1 MVSDAEKTIGVEGT
15 KQLSSAL
22 ITLMAVAIGVIVANL
37 YYLQPLLHQI
47 SKNFHVGTAR
57 ASLLM
62 TLIQVGYAVGLAF
75 VVPLGDIWPRR
86 RLVVGIFVLAAVTM
100 GVAAT
105 LTSFT
110 LLAIIT
116 LVIGLSSVG
125 GQVLV
130 PLAADLAEPSQR
142 GRVIGRVMSG
152 LLMGILL
159 SRTVSGLIAQVAG
172 WRTVYWAAAG
182 LLAVMAVVLHR
193 ALPDEPARER
203 VAYRKLVAGVFSLY
217 ATQRLLRRRAYLGA
231 LIFACNSTLWTTLS
245 FLLAGKPFHY
255 SNAVIGLFG
264 LFGVAGVLAANAA
277 GHQADRQR
285 AHLSTIVAS
294 LLLLA
299 SFGIL
304 ALGRDTVVLLA
315 LGIMVLDAG
324 MQGLQITNQSVI
336 YSILPDG
343 RSRMN
348 SAYMVAAFAGASLG
362 SFLAGQLY
370 AHYGWYGDCWLG
382 GVLSVAL
389 LIPALLWRNSK
400 QAAPTLSAA
409 DVAP

>member
-1 MVSDAEKTIGVEGT
+1 
-15 KQLSSAL
+15 
-22 ITLMAVAIGVIVANL
+22 MAVAIGVIVANL

-62 TLIQVGYAVGLAF
+62 TFIQVGYAIGLAF

-86 RLVVGIFVLAAVTM
+86 RLAVGIFVLAALMM
-100 GVAAT
+100 GLAAT

-110 LLAIIT
+110 LLAVVT
-116 LVIGLSSVG
+116 LVIGISSVG

-130 PLAADLAEPSQR
+130 PLAADLAEPAQR
-142 GRVIGRVMSG
+142 GRVIARVMSG
-152 LLMGILL
+152 LLLGILL

-172 WRTVYWAAAG
+172 WRTVYFAAAG
-182 LLAVMAVVLHR
+182 LLALMALMLYRV
-193 ALPDEPARER
+193 LPDEPAREH
-203 VAYRKLVAGVFSLY
+203 VAYRKLVAGVFSLFV
-217 ATQRLLRRRAYLGA
+217 TQPQLRRRAYLGA
-231 LIFACNSTLWTTLS
+231 LIFACNSALWTTLS
-245 FLLAGKPFHY
+245 FLLAGEPFHY

-277 GHQADRQR
+277 GRQADRQR
-285 AHLSTIVAS
+285 THVSTIVAS
-294 LLLLA
+294 LLLLV
-299 SFGIL
+299 SFGLL

-315 LGIMVLDAG
+315 IGIMVLDTG
-324 MQGLQITNQSVI
+324 MQGMQITNQSVI
-336 YSILPDG
+336 YSILPEG

-348 SAYMVAAFAGASLG
+348 SAYMVSAFGGASLG

-382 GVLSVAL
+382 AVLSVGL
-389 LIPALLWRNSK
+389 LIPALLWRRSS
-400 QAAPTLSAA
+400 QVSPALSAA

>member
-1 MVSDAEKTIGVEGT
+1 MVSEEVIAAGVDIKKPLSGT
-15 KQLSSAL
+15 L
-22 ITLMAVAIGVIVANL
+22 ITLMAVGIGVIVANL

-62 TLIQVGYAVGLAF
+62 TLIQIGYALGLAF

-86 RLVVGIFVLAAVTM
+86 RLAVGIFILAAVMM
-100 GVAAT
+100 GIAAT

-130 PLAADLAEPSQR
+130 PLAADLAEPAER
-142 GRVIGRVMSG
+142 GRVIARVMTG
-152 LLMGILL
+152 LLLGILL

-193 ALPDEPARER
+193 VLPDEPAREH
-203 VAYRKLVAGVFSLY
+203 VAYRKLLAGVFSLFV
-217 ATQRLLRRRAYLGA
+217 TQRQLRRRAYFGA
-231 LIFACNSTLWTTLS
+231 LIFACNSALWTTLS
-245 FLLAGKPFHY
+245 FLLAGSPYHY
-255 SNAVIGLFG
+255 SNAIIGLFG
-264 LFGVAGVLAANAA
+264 LFGVAGVLAANTA

-285 AHLSTIVAS
+285 THVSTIVAS
-294 LLLLA
+294 LLLLI
-299 SFGIL
+299 SFVLL
-304 ALGRDTVVLLA
+304 ALGRDLVIVLA
-315 LGIMVLDAG
+315 LGIMVLDTG
-324 MQGLQITNQSVI
+324 MQGMQITNQSVI
-336 YSILPDG
+336 YAILPDG

-348 SAYMVAAFAGASLG
+348 SAYMVSAFAGASVG

-382 GVLSVAL
+382 GGLSIL
-389 LIPALLWRNSK
+389 LLVPALLWRNSS
-400 QAAPTLSAA
+400 QPTPAPSGA
-409 DVAP
+409 DVAR

>member
-1 MVSDAEKTIGVEGT
+1 MSVDAKKPLSGV
-15 KQLSSAL
+15 L

-62 TLIQVGYAVGLAF
+62 TLIQIGYALGLAF

-86 RLVVGIFVLAAVTM
+86 RLAVGIFVLAAVMM

-110 LLAIIT
+110 LLALIT
-116 LVIGLSSVG
+116 IVIGLSSVG

-130 PLAADLAEPSQR
+130 PLAADLAEPAQR
-142 GRVIGRVMSG
+142 GRVIARVMTG
-152 LLMGILL
+152 LLLGILL

-172 WRTVYWAAAG
+172 WRTVYFAAAG
-182 LLAVMAVVLHR
+182 LLAVMAIVLHFV
-193 ALPDEPARER
+193 LPDEAAREH
-203 VAYRKLVAGVFSLY
+203 VAYRKLVAGVFSLFL
-217 ATQRLLRRRAYLGA
+217 TQRQLRRRAYFGA
-231 LIFACNSTLWTTLS
+231 VIFACNSALWTTLS
-245 FLLAGKPFHY
+245 FLLAGEPFHY

-285 AHLSTIVAS
+285 AHISTIVFS
-294 LLLLA
+294 LLLLI

-304 ALGRDTVVLLA
+304 ALGRDAVILLA
-315 LGIMVLDAG
+315 IGIMVLDTG
-324 MQGLQITNQSVI
+324 MQGMQITNQSLI
-336 YSILPDG
+336 YAILPDG

-348 SAYMVAAFAGASLG
+348 SAYMVSAFAGASIG

-382 GVLSVAL
+382 GVLSIGL
-389 LIPALLWRNSK
+389 LIPALLWRNSSQTK
-400 QAAPTLSAA
+400 PALSAL

>member
-1 MVSDAEKTIGVEGT
+1 VSEEVIAANVTLK
-15 KQLSSAL
+15 KPLSGAL

-62 TLIQVGYAVGLAF
+62 TLIQIGYALGLAF

-86 RLVVGIFVLAAVTM
+86 RLAVGIFILAAVMM

-130 PLAADLAEPSQR
+130 PLAADLAEPAER
-142 GRVIGRVMSG
+142 GRVIARVMTG
-152 LLMGILL
+152 LLLGILL

-172 WRTVYWAAAG
+172 WRTVYWVAAG
-182 LLAVMAVVLHR
+182 LLAVMAGVLHR
-193 ALPDEPARER
+193 VLPNEPAREH
-203 VAYRKLVAGVFSLY
+203 VAYRKLLAGVFSLF
-217 ATQRLLRRRAYLGA
+217 ATQRQLRRRAYFGA
-231 LIFACNSTLWTTLS
+231 LIFACNSALWTTLS
-245 FLLAGKPFHY
+245 FLLAGAPYHY
-255 SNAVIGLFG
+255 SNAIIGLFG
-264 LFGVAGVLAANAA
+264 LFGVAGVLAANTA
-277 GHQADRQR
+277 GRQADRQR

-294 LLLLA
+294 LLLLI
-299 SFGIL
+299 SFVLL
-304 ALGRDTVVLLA
+304 ALGRDLVIVLA
-315 LGIMVLDAG
+315 LGIMVLDTG
-324 MQGLQITNQSVI
+324 MQGMQITNQSVI
-336 YSILPDG
+336 YALLPNG

-348 SAYMVAAFAGASLG
+348 SAYMVSAFAGASVG

-382 GVLSVAL
+382 GGLSVAL
-389 LIPALLWRNSK
+389 LIPALLWRTSS
-400 QAAPTLSAA
+400 QAATASSEGV
-409 DVAP
+409 VAP